1 MLIMSK
7 KVIFKITSYLS
18 FILSIIFLYEL
29 IKEFINGLLLTEID
43 TIPLIITL
51 LVLFNLII
59 ISLSI
64 LKIAQ
69 PILILIVFQILIII
83 LVSWALFQIYNSNI
97 GIIDHKL
104 SH

>member
-1 MLIMSK
+1 MSK

-69 PILILIVFQILIII
+69 PILILIVFQILII

-97 GIIDHKL
+97 GIIDHEL